1 MNTNKKYM
9 MIVTDRNE
17 RRGIEGTQLS
27 FFWNNPWE
35 GILKDIVFGNTYEE
49 LSQNGKYEGLFQQ
62 TYEVKTGRR
71 ISYGGI
77 DKLTL
82 KVAIDELEEK
92 EKLNTIKKIR
102 QSKEKVEFDGIDE
115 DTILVDAIEACDFE
129 MTGIAEDIFNIY
141 EKSTDKKSLE
151 QLFFE
156 FTDMEF
162 SEYLEKCIKRIDK
175 DD

>member
-1 MNTNKKYM
+1 MKIDMNLNTNKKY
-9 MIVTDRNE
+9 VTILTDNIKDRKV
-17 RRGIEGTQLS
+17 LV
-27 FFWNNPWE
+27 
-35 GILKDIVFGNTYEE
+35 DIVFANTPNEIIE
-49 LSQNGKYEGLFQQ
+49 NFTQRTIFQD
-62 TYEVKTGRR
+62 TYNSKTGEL
-71 ISYGGI
+71 ISSGI
-77 DKLTL
+77 TLDTKL
-82 KVAIDELEEK
+82 KNDIEK
-92 EKLNTIKKIR
+92 FKQKNNLNIIKKIR
-102 QSKEKVEFDGIDE
+102 QLKEKVEFDGIDE

>member
-1 MNTNKKYM
+1 MKNDMNLNTNKKYV
-9 MIVTDRNE
+9 MILTDDIKDRKVL
-17 RRGIEGTQLS
+17 I
-27 FFWNNPWE
+27 
-35 GILKDIVFGNTYEE
+35 DIVFANTSNKLIENFTSRTIFQDTYNSETGE
-49 LSQNGKYEGLFQQ
+49 L
-62 TYEVKTGRR
+62 
-71 ISYGGI
+71 ISSGI
-77 DKLTL
+77 ALDTKL
-82 KVAIDELEEK
+82 KNDIEK
-92 EKLNTIKKIR
+92 FEQKNNLNMIKKIR

-129 MTGIAEDIFNIY
+129 MAGIAEDIFNIY

-162 SEYLEKCIKRIDK
+162 SDYLEKCIKRIDK